1 MESGAAE
8 VVTAAQA
15 SITKRKRRLSPVKV
29 RENVYGYL
37 FLAPW
42 LIGFFGLFLGPAL
55 ASLYFSFTQYDVLSP
70 SKWIGFKNYVK
81 MFTDD
86 KLFYT
91 SLARTAYFTL
101 LSVPS
106 GVIGSLILAVL
117 LNMKVKGTVVFRTLF
132 FMPSLVPLVSA
143 VVLWL
148 WLLNPDWGIL
158 NSALRNIGIKPPA
171 WFADR
176 NWALPS
182 LVMVGLWGSIGGTR
196 MIIFL
201 AGLQGIPEELYDAAA
216 IDGANAW
223 NRLRHVTLPLL
234 SPTIFFNLV
243 LAIIGSLQAFQ
254 GAFIATEGGPAYA
267 TWLFGMHI
275 YKHAFDYWNMGYAS
289 ALAWFFAGVIISLTI
304 LQQRLSTKWVFYY
317 GA

>member
-1 MESGAAE
+1 MDSTTSDRAVATR
-8 VVTAAQA
+8 V
-15 SITKRKRRLSPVKV
+15 RRRISPAVM

-42 LIGFFGLFLGPAL
+42 LIGFLGLFLGPAM
-55 ASLYFSFTQYDVLSP
+55 ASLRFSFTQYDVLSP
-70 SKWIGFKNYVK
+70 AKWIGPGNYVR

-86 KLFYT
+86 RLFYT
-91 SLARTAYFTL
+91 SLARTLYFTG
-101 LSVPS
+101 LSVPL
-106 GVIGSLILAVL
+106 GVLGSMVLAIL

-148 WLLNPDWGIL
+148 WLLNPDWGMV
-158 NSALRNIGIKPPA
+158 NAALRNIGIRPPA
-171 WFADR
+171 WFGDR
-176 NWALPS
+176 YWALPS
-182 LVMVGLWGSIGGTR
+182 LVMVGLWGGIGGTR

-201 AGLQGIPEELYDAAA
+201 AGLQGIPEEMYDAAA
-216 IDGANAW
+216 IDGASAW
-223 NRLRHVTLPLL
+223 NRVRHVTIPLL

-243 LAIIGSLQAFQ
+243 LAIIGALQAFQ
-254 GAFIATEGGPAYA
+254 GAFVATEGGPAYA
-267 TWLFGMHI
+267 TWFFGLHI

-289 ALAWFFAGVIISLTI
+289 ALAWFFAIVIISLTI
-304 LQQRLSTKWVFYY
+304 LQQRLSSKWVFYY

>member
-1 MESGAAE
+1 MMNATITAP
-8 VVTAAQA
+8 VTAPRA
-15 SITKRKRRLSPVKV
+15 KRRMSPAAR
-29 RENVYGYL
+29 RENLYGYL

-70 SKWIGFKNYVK
+70 SKWIGVKNYVK
-81 MFTDD
+81 MFTADN
-86 KLFYT
+86 LFYT
-91 SLARTAYFTL
+91 SLARTLYFTG
-101 LSVPS
+101 LSVPL
-106 GVIGSLILAVL
+106 GVLGSMVLAIL
-117 LNMKVKGTVVFRTLF
+117 LNMKLKGTVVYRTLF

-148 WLLNPDWGIL
+148 WLLNPDWGIV
-158 NSALRNIGIKPPA
+158 NTALRNIGIKPPA

-216 IDGANAW
+216 IDGANTW
-223 NRLRHVTLPLL
+223 NRIRHVTIPLL
-234 SPTIFFNLV
+234 SPTIFFNFV
-243 LAIIGSLQAFQ
+243 LAVIGALQSFQ
-254 GAFIATEGGPAYA
+254 GAFVATEGGPAYA
-267 TWLFGMHI
+267 TWFFGLHI

-289 ALAWFFAGVIISLTI
+289 ALAWFFAVVIITLTI

>member
-1 MESGAAE
+1 MDSTTSAR
-8 VVTAAQA
+8 VAAQQA
-15 SITKRKRRLSPVKV
+15 RRRISPVVV

-55 ASLYFSFTQYDVLSP
+55 ASLRFSFTQYDVLSP
-70 SKWIGFKNYVK
+70 AKWIGFGNYVK

-86 KLFYT
+86 RLFYT
-91 SLARTAYFTL
+91 SLARTLYFTVL
-101 LSVPS
+101 AVPL
-106 GVIGSLILAVL
+106 GVLGSMILAIL
-117 LNMKVKGTVVFRTLF
+117 LNMKVKGTVIFRTLF

-148 WLLNPDWGIL
+148 WLLNPDWGIV
-158 NSALRNIGIKPPA
+158 NNALRNIGIKPPA

-182 LVMVGLWGSIGGTR
+182 LVMVGLWGGIGGTR

-201 AGLQGIPEELYDAAA
+201 AGLQGIPEEMYDAAA

-223 NRLRHVTLPLL
+223 NRIRHVTIPLL
-234 SPTIFFNLV
+234 SPTIFFNTV
-243 LAIIGSLQAFQ
+243 LAIIGALQTFE
-254 GAFIATEGGPAYA
+254 GAFVATEGGPAYA
-267 TWLFGMHI
+267 TWFFGLHI

-289 ALAWFFAGVIISLTI
+289 ALAWFFAVVIVSLTI
-304 LQQRLSTKWVFYY
+304 LQQRLSTRWVFYY

>member
-1 MESGAAE
+1 MDSTT
-8 VVTAAQA
+8 TARA
-15 SITKRKRRLSPVKV
+15 STTRAKRRISPAVV
-29 RENVYGYL
+29 RENVNGYL

-42 LIGFFGLFLGPAL
+42 LIGFVGLFVGPAL

-70 SKWIGFKNYVK
+70 AKWIGLGNYVK

-86 KLFYT
+86 NLFYT
-91 SLARTAYFTL
+91 SLARTLYFTG
-101 LSVPS
+101 LSVPL
-106 GVIGSLILAVL
+106 GVLGSLVLAIL
-117 LNMKVKGTVVFRTLF
+117 LNLKVKGTVIFRTLF

-148 WLLNPDWGIL
+148 WLLNPDWGIV
-158 NSALRNIGIKPPA
+158 NSALRNIGIKAPA

-176 NWALPS
+176 DWALPS
-182 LVMVGLWGSIGGTR
+182 LVMVGLWGGIGGTR

-201 AGLQGIPEELYDAAA
+201 AGLQGIPEEMYDAAS

-223 NRLRHVTLPLL
+223 NRIRHVTIPLL
-234 SPTIFFNLV
+234 SPTIFFNVV
-243 LAIIGSLQAFQ
+243 LAVIGALQAFQ
-254 GAFIATEGGPAYA
+254 GAFVATEGGPAYA
-267 TWLFGMHI
+267 TWLFGLHI

-289 ALAWFFAGVIISLTI
+289 ALAWFFAVVIISLTI
-304 LQQRLSTKWVFYY
+304 AQQRLSSKWVFYY

>member
-1 MESGAAE
+1 MDATTPAHA
-8 VVTAAQA
+8 VHTRA
-15 SITKRKRRLSPVKV
+15 KRRLSPAVI

-42 LIGFFGLFLGPAL
+42 LIGFLGLFLGPAL
-55 ASLYFSFTQYDVLSP
+55 ASLRFSFTQYDVLSP
-70 SKWIGFKNYVK
+70 AKWIGAGNYVK

-86 KLFYT
+86 NLFYT
-91 SLARTAYFTL
+91 SLARTGYFTL
-101 LSVPS
+101 LSVPL
-106 GVIGSLILAVL
+106 GVIGSMILAIL
-117 LNMKVKGTVVFRTLF
+117 LNMKVRGTVVFRTLF
-132 FMPSLVPLVSA
+132 FMPSLVPLISA

-148 WLLNPDWGIL
+148 WLLNPDWGIV
-158 NSALRNIGIKPPA
+158 NAALVRIGIKAPA

-176 NWALPS
+176 KWAIPS
-182 LVMVGLWGSIGGTR
+182 LVMVGLWGGIGGTR

-201 AGLQGIPEELYDAAA
+201 AGLQGIPEEMYDAAS

-223 NRLRHVTLPLL
+223 DRIRHVTIPLL
-234 SPTIFFNLV
+234 SPTIFFNVV
-243 LAIIGSLQAFQ
+243 LAVIGALQSFQ
-254 GAFIATEGGPAYA
+254 GAFVATEGGPAYA
-267 TWLFGMHI
+267 TWFFGLHI

-289 ALAWFFAGVIISLTI
+289 ALAWFFALVIIGLTI